1 MKKITALVLCVS
13 LLMLSG
19 CNSKSEP
26 INTVNDTDGV
36 KDNVM
41 QEQDDISRNHTEKI
55 SNAVVCSEDT
65 EFVENIGFTKGG
77 ITHANVDYN
86 DDGTVS
92 FDNTTYNNEDESYD
106 AYQGYS
112 YKNVLPYAINV
123 DNYIF
128 YISEDM
134 DLHIVNS
141 ANNTDKIIAK
151 ISGNVIYSDS
161 YMIFYGSTDG
171 YNSSHYLYDIK
182 NEKTTNNEVINSS
195 YCVGLCENNLCYF
208 DEENGL
214 KYQNLADNSITNIY
228 TSTDNKNDDTAEWFA
243 GLCAIDSQNNCIYY
257 GVNYT
262 YYDNDND
269 GRVNGYKL
277 FRYDFTDKS
286 NREVYTDALQN
297 AEYSD

>member
-134 DLHIVNS
+134 DLHIVN
-141 ANNTDKIIAK
+141 
-151 ISGNVIYSDS
+151 
-161 YMIFYGSTDG
+161 
-171 YNSSHYLYDIK
+171 
-182 NEKTTNNEVINSS
+182 
-195 YCVGLCENNLCYF
+195 
-208 DEENGL
+208 
-214 KYQNLADNSITNIY
+214 
-228 TSTDNKNDDTAEWFA
+228 
-243 GLCAIDSQNNCIYY
+243 
-257 GVNYT
+257 
-262 YYDNDND
+262 
-269 GRVNGYKL
+269 
-277 FRYDFTDKS
+277 
-286 NREVYTDALQN
+286 